1 MPVALAGELHFFDPE
16 TGERRRMSE
25 RRGLALMLAPY
36 LLGLAALV
44 LVPAAIT
51 FWLALYE
58 YDLIRSPE
66 WIGLDNFRE
75 LVDDEIFRTSLRN
88 SLMFILFAVPLR
100 LLGRARVRAP
110 APPALP
116 RRRRL
121 PDRPP
126 TCRRSCPTSPTRCSG
141 SGSSTRSTGRSTS
154 LLDAIGV
161 PQGRWLTDPL
171 HAQWAVI
178 LMSLFTIGEGF
189 LVALATR
196 QSLPRE
202 LYELASLE
210 SASPLYVF
218 SRVTLPLMAPTL
230 LLLLF
235 RDTIF
240 SFQANF
246 VPALVIFDGG
256 PPPYATTY
264 LPLFVYQ
271 NAFEY
276 LRYGYAA
283 AATLVMFG
291 ITAAIVFAQY
301 LVVRRWRHAVRVL
314 GGLRQTTKP
323 SSSSRRTSRGASLG
337 AAEQL
342 AQRPA
347 RRAARAARAWPRR
360 AGTRNR
366 KPPAAPARASTAR
379 AAGRGARTHLEDVVV
394 REARAARSSSASS
407 SRTRRKSCGR
417 EQPLDVRAAG

>member
-1 MPVALAGELHFFDPE
+1 V
-16 TGERRRMSE
+16 SE

-66 WIGLDNFRE
+66 WIGIDNFRE
-75 LVDDEIFRTSLRN
+75 LADDDVFRTSLRN
-88 SLMFILFAVPLR
+88 SLMFIGFAVPLR
-100 LLGRARVRAP
+100 LAG
-110 APPALP
+110 ALAFALLLHE
-116 RRRRL
+116 RFR
-121 PDRPP
+121 
-126 TCRRSCPTSPTRCSG
+126 G
-141 SGSSTRSTGRSTS
+141 SGAYRTAAYLPTVVPDVAYALLWLWILNPLYGPLNL
-154 LLDAIGV
+154 LLDAAGA

-189 LVALATR
+189 LVALAVR

-210 SASPLYVF
+210 SARPLYVF
-218 SRVTLPLMAPTL
+218 RRVTLPLLAPTL

-291 ITAAIVFAQY
+291 VTAAIVFAQY
-301 LVVRRWRHAVRVL
+301 LVVRRWRHAF
-314 GGLRQTTKP
+314 
-323 SSSSRRTSRGASLG
+323 
-337 AAEQL
+337 
-342 AQRPA
+342 
-347 RRAARAARAWPRR
+347 
-360 AGTRNR
+360 
-366 KPPAAPARASTAR
+366 
-379 AAGRGARTHLEDVVV
+379 
-394 REARAARSSSASS
+394 ASS
-407 SRTRRKSCGR
+407 
-417 EQPLDVRAAG
+417 

>member
-1 MPVALAGELHFFDPE
+1 
-16 TGERRRMSE
+16 MSE

-66 WIGLDNFRE
+66 WIGIENFRE
-75 LVDDEIFRTSLRN
+75 LADDDVFRTSLRN
-88 SLMFILFAVPLR
+88 SLMFIGFAVPLR
-100 LLGRARVRAP
+100 LAGAVAF
-110 APPALP
+110 ALLLHE
-116 RRRRL
+116 RFR
-121 PDRPP
+121 
-126 TCRRSCPTSPTRCSG
+126 G
-141 SGSSTRSTGRSTS
+141 SGAYRTAAYLPTVVPDVAYALLWLWILNPLYGP
-154 LLDAIGV
+154 LNLFLDAFGA

-178 LMSLFTIGEGF
+178 GMSLFTIGEGF
-189 LVALATR
+189 LVALAMR

-210 SASPLYVF
+210 SARPLYVF
-218 SRVTLPLMAPTL
+218 RRVTLPLLAPTL

-291 ITAAIVFAQY
+291 VTAAIVFAQY
-301 LVVRRWRHAVRVL
+301 LVVRRWRHAF
-314 GGLRQTTKP
+314 
-323 SSSSRRTSRGASLG
+323 AS
-337 AAEQL
+337 A
-342 AQRPA
+342 
-347 RRAARAARAWPRR
+347 
-360 AGTRNR
+360 
-366 KPPAAPARASTAR
+366 
-379 AAGRGARTHLEDVVV
+379 
-394 REARAARSSSASS
+394 
-407 SRTRRKSCGR
+407 
-417 EQPLDVRAAG
+417 

>member
-1 MPVALAGELHFFDPE
+1 MN
-16 TGERRRMSE
+16 E

-51 FWLALYE
+51 FGLALFE

-66 WIGLDNFRE
+66 WIGFDNFRE
-75 LVDDEIFRTSLRN
+75 LAEDDVFRTSLRN

-100 LLGRARVRAP
+100 LLG
-110 APPALP
+110 ALAFALLLHE
-116 RRRRL
+116 RFR
-121 PDRPP
+121 
-126 TCRRSCPTSPTRCSG
+126 
-141 SGSSTRSTGRSTS
+141 GSSVYRTAAYLPTVVPDVAYALLWLWILNPLYGPLNLVLSS
-154 LLDAIGV
+154 LGFTPPL
-161 PQGRWLTDPL
+161 WLTDPL

-210 SASPLYVF
+210 SATPLYVF
-218 SRVTLPLMAPTL
+218 RRVTLPLMAPTL

-246 VPALVIFDGG
+246 VPALIIFDGG

-264 LPLFVYQ
+264 LPLFVYT

-291 ITAAIVFAQY
+291 VTAAIVYAQY
-301 LVVRRWRHAVRVL
+301 LVVRRWR
-314 GGLRQTTKP
+314 
-323 SSSSRRTSRGASLG
+323 GAF
-337 AAEQL
+337 AA
-342 AQRPA
+342 
-347 RRAARAARAWPRR
+347 
-360 AGTRNR
+360 
-366 KPPAAPARASTAR
+366 
-379 AAGRGARTHLEDVVV
+379 
-394 REARAARSSSASS
+394 
-407 SRTRRKSCGR
+407 
-417 EQPLDVRAAG
+417 